1 MPEITANTP
10 WTHGASG
17 GGTGK
22 DTFMFS
28 GFGGC
33 IALALLA
40 LELHFSTAI
49 AGTDSGVDREIRLG
63 KSPLSVE
70 SGRWPHCWE
79 EMGTLIGW
87 DCPRLVTWLRL
98 PLISSV

>member
-70 SGRWPHCWE
+70 QRPLAPLLGRNWHSDWVE
-79 EMGTLIGW
+79 
-87 DCPRLVTWLRL
+87 
-98 PLISSV
+98 SSAVGDMAQITPD